1 MELFG
6 TLGALAGHMVNIVNT
21 FDLALIT
28 LGGCLTLLAGVAL
41 GLAFGK
47 RKMQDNESELV
58 AFPDLVAEVLQLM
71 GSVGIVVDGSNKV
84 VGTNS
89 WAESFGLVARGLL
102 VHAEII
108 DLVKRA
114 RAGSDIQSFEGVLS
128 VGLAKEKVSVAAK
141 SKLVAGDYV
150 VVVLEDRTSD
160 IRLDKTRRDF
170 IENISHELKTP
181 IGAIALLS
189 EAIQEAGDDRVAVA
203 KFAASLSK
211 ESSRLTF
218 LVQDIIKLSRLQ
230 AEEVIAAAELVDL
243 NEVVAEAIDRN
254 EQLAAN
260 RKIRLVSEQAQRL
273 EVFGNKEMLITAV
286 KNLIENAITYSDPGS
301 SVGIGCG
308 VKQDIAEV
316 AVTDSGSGI
325 SPENQQRIFER
336 FYRADPSRSRD
347 TGGTGLGL
355 SIVKH
360 VAKVHRGEVKL
371 FSQVGVG
378 STFTLRIP
386 LATAADPATG
396 TIDLVSEGK

>member
-1 MELFG
+1 LELFG
-6 TLGALAGHMVNIVNT
+6 TLGGLAGHMVNIMNT

-41 GLAFGK
+41 GWAFGK

-102 VHAEII
+102 VHGEII

-114 RAGSDIQSFEGVLS
+114 RSGSDIQSFDGVLS

>member
-1 MELFG
+1 MVNLVNTLDIVTI
-6 TLGALAGHMVNIVNT
+6 TLGAVMTA
-21 FDLALIT
+21 
-28 LGGCLTLLAGVAL
+28 LAGVAL
-41 GLAFGK
+41 GLALGK
-47 RKMQDNESELV
+47 KSKNAKESESSS
-58 AFPDLVAEVLQLM
+58 FPDLVAEVLELM
-71 GSVGIVVDGSNKV
+71 GSVGIVVDASDKV

-89 WAESFGLVARGLL
+89 WAESFGLVDRGFL
-102 VHAEII
+102 VHAEIS
-108 DLVKRA
+108 DLVRRA
-114 RAGSDIQSFEGVLS
+114 RLGSAIESFEGVLR
-128 VGLAKEKVSVAAK
+128 VGLAQEKVSVAAK

-150 VVVLEDRTSD
+150 VLVLEDRTSD

-189 EAIQEAGDDRVAVA
+189 EAIQEAGEDRAAVS
-203 KFAASLSK
+203 KFAASLNK
-211 ESSRLTF
+211 ESSRLTL

-230 AEEVIAAAELVDL
+230 SEEVIAAAEIVDL
-243 NEVVAEAIDRN
+243 NDVVTEAIDRN
-254 EQLAAN
+254 EQLASN
-260 RKIRLVSEQAQRL
+260 RKIRLVSEQTTKL
-273 EVFGNKEMLITAV
+273 EVFGNKDMLTTAV
-286 KNLIENAITYSDPGS
+286 KNLLENAITYSDQGT
-301 SVGIGCG
+301 SVGIGCSA
-308 VKQDIAEV
+308 KDNIAEV

-360 VAKVHRGEVKL
+360 VAKIHRGEVKL

-386 LATAADPATG
+386 LATASDPVTG
-396 TIDLVSEGK
+396 TIDLISEGK

>member
-102 VHAEII
+102 VHGEII

-114 RAGSDIQSFEGVLS
+114 RSGSDIQSFDGVLS

>member
-1 MELFG
+1 LELFG
-6 TLGALAGHMVNIVNT
+6 TLGGLAGHMVNIVNT

-41 GLAFGK
+41 GWAFGK

-114 RAGSDIQSFEGVLS
+114 RSGSDIQSFEGVLS

-189 EAIQEAGDDRVAVA
+189 EAIQEAGDDQAAVA
-203 KFAASLSK
+203 KFAASLNK

>member
-1 MELFG
+1 
-6 TLGALAGHMVNIVNT
+6 
-21 FDLALIT
+21 
-28 LGGCLTLLAGVAL
+28 
-41 GLAFGK
+41 
-47 RKMQDNESELV
+47 
-58 AFPDLVAEVLQLM
+58 M

-84 VGTNS
+84 VGINS
-89 WAESFGLVARGLL
+89 WAESFGLVTRGFL
-102 VHAEII
+102 VHPELI

-114 RAGSDIQSFEGVLS
+114 RLATGIESFEGILP
-128 VGLAKEKVSVAAK
+128 VGLAKERVSVVAQ
-141 SKLVAGDYV
+141 SKLVSDDYV
-150 VVVLEDRTSD
+150 VLILEDRTSD

-189 EAIQEAGDDRVAVA
+189 EAIQEAGDDRESVSR
-203 KFAASLSK
+203 FAASLSK
-211 ESSRLTF
+211 ESSRLTL

-230 AEEVIAAAELVDL
+230 SEEVLATAEIVDL
-243 NEVVAEAIDRN
+243 SVVVSEAIDRN

-260 RKIRLVSEQAQRL
+260 RKIRLVSEPTSGL

-286 KNLIENAITYSDPGS
+286 KNLIENAISYSEPGT
-301 SVGIGCG
+301 SVGIGCSS
-308 VKQDIAEV
+308 KQSLAEI

-325 SPENQQRIFER
+325 SPEHQERIFER

-360 VAKVHRGEVKL
+360 VAKIHRGDVKL

-378 STFTLRIP
+378 STFTLRVP
-386 LATAADPATG
+386 LATASDPATG
-396 TIDLVSEGK
+396 TIDLVREGK

>member
-1 MELFG
+1 LELFG
-6 TLGALAGHMVNIVNT
+6 TLGGLAGHMVNIMNT

-41 GLAFGK
+41 GWAFGK

-114 RAGSDIQSFEGVLS
+114 RSGSDIQSFEGVLS

>member
-1 MELFG
+1 
-6 TLGALAGHMVNIVNT
+6 MVNIVNT
-21 FDLALIT
+21 FDLVLIT

-41 GLAFGK
+41 GWAFGK

-114 RAGSDIQSFEGVLS
+114 RSGSDIQSFEGVLS

-308 VKQDIAEV
+308 VKRDIAEV

-386 LATAADPATG
+386 LATASDPATG

>member
-6 TLGALAGHMVNIVNT
+6 TLGGLAGHMVNIVNT

-41 GLAFGK
+41 GWAFGK

-114 RAGSDIQSFEGVLS
+114 RTGSDIQSFEGVLS

>member
-1 MELFG
+1 MVNNVN
-6 TLGALAGHMVNIVNT
+6 TLGFAAI
-21 FDLALIT
+21 I
-28 LGGCLTLLAGVAL
+28 LGAALTLILGVAL
-41 GLAFGK
+41 GWLLGK
-47 RKMQDNESELV
+47 RTSNSRESQLV
-58 AFPDLVAEVLQLM
+58 SFPDLVAEVLELM

-89 WAESFGLVARGLL
+89 WAESYGLVTRGLL
-102 VHAEII
+102 VHGELI
-108 DLVKRA
+108 DLVQRA
-114 RAGSDIQSFEGVLS
+114 RSGAEIESFEGILR

-141 SKLVAGDYV
+141 AKLVEGDYV
-150 VVVLEDRTSD
+150 VLVLEDRGSD

-189 EAIQEAGDDRVAVA
+189 EAIQEAGDDRAAVA
-203 KFAASLSK
+203 KFASSLNK

-230 AEEVIAAAELVDL
+230 SEEVIADAELVDL

-260 RKIRLVSEQAQRL
+260 RKIRLVSEQAAAL

-286 KNLIENAITYSDPGS
+286 KNLVENAISYSEPGT
-301 SVGIGCG
+301 SVGIGCSA
-308 VKQDIAEV
+308 KESIAEI

-325 SPENQQRIFER
+325 SPEHQERIFER

-360 VAKVHRGEVKL
+360 VAKIHRGEVKL

-378 STFTLRIP
+378 STFTLRVP
-386 LATAADPATG
+386 LATASDPATG
-396 TIDLVSEGK
+396 TIDLVTEGK

>member
-1 MELFG
+1 MVNNVN
-6 TLGALAGHMVNIVNT
+6 TLGVEVIILGGVLALA
-21 FDLALIT
+21 A
-28 LGGCLTLLAGVAL
+28 A
-41 GLAFGK
+41 AFFGWFLGK
-47 RKMQDNESELV
+47 RKPQLIESEPDS
-58 AFPDLVAEVLQLM
+58 FPDLIAEVLELM
-71 GSVGIVVDGSNKV
+71 GSVGIVLDGSNRV

-102 VHAEII
+102 VHAETV

-114 RAGSDIQSFEGVLS
+114 RSGSDIESFEGVLR
-128 VGLAKEKVSVAAK
+128 VGLAQEKISVAAK
-141 SKLVAGDYV
+141 AKLVEGDYV
-150 VVVLEDRTSD
+150 VLVLEDRTSD

-189 EAIQEAGDDRVAVA
+189 EAIQEAGDDQAAVA
-203 KFAASLSK
+203 KFAASLNK

-230 AEEVIAAAELVDL
+230 SEEVLASAEIVNL
-243 NEVVAEAIDRN
+243 NDVTAEAIDRN
-254 EQLAAN
+254 EQLAAS
-260 RKIRLVSEQAQRL
+260 RKIRLVSEQAPKL

-286 KNLIENAITYSDPGS
+286 KNLVENAISYSDQGT

-308 VKQDIAEV
+308 AKESIAEIT
-316 AVTDSGSGI
+316 VTDSGAGI

-360 VAKVHRGEVKL
+360 VAKIHRGEIKL

>member
-41 GLAFGK
+41 GFAFGK

-114 RAGSDIQSFEGVLS
+114 RSGSDIQSFDGVLS

>member
-1 MELFG
+1 LELFG

-114 RAGSDIQSFEGVLS
+114 RSGSDIQSFEGVLS

>member
-1 MELFG
+1 MVNNVN
-6 TLGALAGHMVNIVNT
+6 TLGVEVIILGGVLALA
-21 FDLALIT
+21 A
-28 LGGCLTLLAGVAL
+28 A
-41 GLAFGK
+41 AFFGWFLGK
-47 RKMQDNESELV
+47 RKPQLIESEPDS
-58 AFPDLVAEVLQLM
+58 FPDLIAEVLELM
-71 GSVGIVVDGSNKV
+71 GSVGIVLDGSNRV

-102 VHAEII
+102 VHAETV

-114 RAGSDIQSFEGVLS
+114 RSGSDIESFEGVLR
-128 VGLAKEKVSVAAK
+128 VGLAQEKVSVAAK
-141 SKLVAGDYV
+141 AKLVEGDYV
-150 VVVLEDRTSD
+150 VLVLEDRTSD

-189 EAIQEAGDDRVAVA
+189 EAIQEAGDDQAAVA
-203 KFAASLSK
+203 KFAASLNK

-230 AEEVIAAAELVDL
+230 SEEVLASAEIVNL
-243 NEVVAEAIDRN
+243 NDVTAEAIDRN
-254 EQLAAN
+254 EQLAAS
-260 RKIRLVSEQAQRL
+260 RKIRLVSEQAPKL

-286 KNLIENAITYSDPGS
+286 KNLVENAISYSDQGT

-308 VKQDIAEV
+308 AKESIAEIT
-316 AVTDSGSGI
+316 VTDSGAGI

-360 VAKVHRGEVKL
+360 VAKIHRGEIKL

>member
-1 MELFG
+1 MTAF
-6 TLGALAGHMVNIVNT
+6 AGHMVNNVNT
-21 FDLALIT
+21 
-28 LGGCLTLLAGVAL
+28 L
-41 GLAFGK
+41 GLAAIILGGVLILILGTALGWIISRRSSK
-47 RKMQDNESELV
+47 SSESKLSI
-58 AFPDLVAEVLQLM
+58 PDLVAEVLELM
-71 GSVGIVVDGSNKV
+71 GSVGIVVEGSNRV

-89 WAESFGLVARGLL
+89 WAESYGLVSRGLL
-102 VHAEII
+102 VHGELIE
-108 DLVKRA
+108 LSQRA
-114 RAGSDIQSFEGVLS
+114 RSGSEIESFEGILR

-141 SKLVAGDYV
+141 AKLVEGDYV
-150 VVVLEDRTSD
+150 VLVLEDRGSD

-189 EAIQEAGDDRVAVA
+189 EAIQEAGDDRAAVA
-203 KFAASLSK
+203 KFASSLNK

-230 AEEVIAAAELVDL
+230 SEEVIADAELIDL

-260 RKIRLVSEQAQRL
+260 RKIRLVTEQAPPL

-286 KNLIENAITYSDPGS
+286 KNLVENAISYSDQGT
-301 SVGIGCG
+301 SVGIGCSA
-308 VKQDIAEV
+308 KDSIAEI

-325 SPENQQRIFER
+325 SPEHQERIFER
-336 FYRADPSRSRD
+336 FYRADPSRSRE

-360 VAKVHRGEVKL
+360 VAKIHRGEVRL

-378 STFTLRIP
+378 STFTLRVP
-386 LATAADPATG
+386 LATASDPATG
-396 TIDLVSEGK
+396 TIDLVMEGK

>member
-1 MELFG
+1 
-6 TLGALAGHMVNIVNT
+6 MVNNVNT
-21 FDLALIT
+21 FGLEVII
-28 LGGCLTLLAGVAL
+28 LGGVVALAL
-41 GLAFGK
+41 GLAFGWFLGK
-47 RKMQDNESELV
+47 RKSQVIEAEPDS
-58 AFPDLVAEVLQLM
+58 FPDLVAEVLELM
-71 GSVGIVVDGSNKV
+71 GSVGIVLDGSNKV

-102 VHAEII
+102 VHAETV

-114 RAGSDIQSFEGVLS
+114 RSGSDIESFEGILR
-128 VGLAKEKVSVAAK
+128 VGLAQEKVSVAAK
-141 SKLVAGDYV
+141 AKVVAGDYV
-150 VVVLEDRTSD
+150 VLVLEDRTSD

-189 EAIQEAGDDRVAVA
+189 EAIQEAGDDRDAVS
-203 KFAASLSK
+203 KFAASLNK

-230 AEEVIAAAELVDL
+230 SEEVLATAEIVDL
-243 NEVVAEAIDRN
+243 NEVMAEAIDRN
-254 EQLAAN
+254 EQLAAS
-260 RKIRLVSEQAQRL
+260 RKIRLVSDQAPKL
-273 EVFGNKEMLITAV
+273 EIFGNKEMLITAV
-286 KNLIENAITYSDPGS
+286 KNLVENAISYSEPGT
-301 SVGIGCG
+301 SVGIGCSA
-308 VKQDIAEV
+308 KESIAEIT
-316 AVTDSGSGI
+316 VTDSGAGI

-336 FYRADPSRSRD
+336 FYRADPSRSRE

-360 VAKVHRGEVKL
+360 VAKIHRGEIKL

-386 LATAADPATG
+386 LATASDPATG